1 MAAAASLQT
10 INEEVKQENEMG
22 MDIKM
27 ENEGLQMEDINQS
40 QPIKV
45 SLSNLLRN
53 DSVMNNDNNNLSNVF
68 IDDGEGFFG
77 ADQNDVLNVGVV
89 DDNDFGMENNIF
101 QSQNPLEP
109 ELEMDKLP
117 DEQNQDLP
125 LLD

>member
-77 ADQNDVLNVGVV
+77 AD
-89 DDNDFGMENNIF
+89 
-101 QSQNPLEP
+101 
-109 ELEMDKLP
+109 
-117 DEQNQDLP
+117 
-125 LLD
+125 